1 MYELI
6 NGSYLPVRE
15 YNGQRVITFK
25 DIDTVHQRPSGTAR
39 KRFNDNKKHFI
50 EGEDFFKVKCSE
62 VRPFFGQTLPNGYNP
77 NADII
82 LVAESGYLMIVKSFT
97 DDLSWNVQRQLVTAY
112 FKAKEGGALPAPYMQ
127 MIEKRLD
134 ALESLLLSSI
144 GVSRAPRLSDDS
156 KRDYIAEFITE
167 CCTPRRRND
176 EVTCKALYDALVTYC
191 HQKRVRA
198 PGRRAFTSWL
208 CDYYGTSDTRHFT
221 KKSNKN
227 DYYILTLTPA
237 AKQKLG
243 IV

>member
-25 DIDTVHQRPSGTAR
+25 DIDTVHQRPTGTAR
-39 KRFNDNKKHFI
+39 KRFNDNKKHFV
-50 EGEDFFKVKCSE
+50 EGVDYFKVQPSE
-62 VRPFFGQTLPNGYNP
+62 IRTVGIESPNGGT
-77 NADII
+77 
-82 LVAESGYLMIVKSFT
+82 VVTESGYLMIVKSFT

-144 GVSRAPRLSDDS
+144 GASQAPRLSDDS

-176 EVTCKALYDALVTYC
+176 EVTCKVLYDALVTYC

>member
-1 MYELI
+1 MRVYELI

-50 EGEDFFKVKCSE
+50 AGLDYF
-62 VRPFFGQTLPNGYNP
+62 VRKTDEAYKEFGIKAPNGL
-77 NADII
+77 I
-82 LVAESGYLMIVKSFT
+82 LIAESGYLMIVKSFT

-144 GVSRAPRLSDDS
+144 GASQAPRLSDDS

>member
-1 MYELI
+1 MKVYELI

-50 EGEDFFKVKCSE
+50 AGLDYF
-62 VRPFFGQTLPNGYNP
+62 VRKTDEAYKEFGIKAPNGL
-77 NADII
+77 I
-82 LVAESGYLMIVKSFT
+82 LIAESGYLMIVKSFT

-112 FKAKEGGALPAPYMQ
+112 FKAKEGGALSAPYMQ

-144 GVSRAPRLSDDS
+144 GASQAPRLSDDS

-227 DYYILTLTPA
+227 DYYILTLAPA

>member
-1 MYELI
+1 MKVYELI

-50 EGEDFFKVKCSE
+50 AGLDYF
-62 VRPFFGQTLPNGYNP
+62 VRKTDEAYKEFGIKAPNGL
-77 NADII
+77 I
-82 LVAESGYLMIVKSFT
+82 LIAESGYLMIVKSFT

-144 GVSRAPRLSDDS
+144 GASQAPRLSDDS

>member
-25 DIDTVHQRPSGTAR
+25 DIDTVHQRPTGTAR

-50 EGEDFFKVKCSE
+50 EGLDYF
-62 VRPFFGQTLPNGYNP
+62 VRKTDEALKEFGIKAPNGL
-77 NADII
+77 I
-82 LVAESGYLMIVKSFT
+82 LIAESGYLMIVKSFT

-144 GVSRAPRLSDDS
+144 GTSQAHRLSDDS

>member
-15 YNGQRVITFK
+15 YNGQRIITFK
-25 DIDTVHQRPSGTAR
+25 DIDTVHQRPKGTASRNFKANR
-39 KRFNDNKKHFI
+39 KYFI
-50 EGEDFFKVKCSE
+50 EGVDYFIVKPSE
-62 VRPFFGQTLPNGYNP
+62 IQKDEIRLLEIPNRGLTL
-77 NADII
+77 
-82 LVAESGYLMIVKSFT
+82 VTESGYLMIVKSFT

-144 GVSRAPRLSDDS
+144 GASQAPRLSDDS

>member
-15 YNGQRVITFK
+15 HNGQRVITFK
-25 DIDTVHQRPSGTAR
+25 DIDTVHQRTTGTAR
-39 KRFNDNKKHFI
+39 KRFNDNKKHFV
-50 EGEDFFKVKCSE
+50 EGEDYF
-62 VRPFFGQTLPNGYNP
+62 VRKTDEAYKEFGITAPNG
-77 NADII
+77 
-82 LVAESGYLMIVKSFT
+82 LVLITESGYLMIVKSFT

-112 FKAKEGGALPAPYMQ
+112 FKAKEGGALSAPYMQ
-127 MIEKRLD
+127 LIEKRLD
-134 ALESLLLSSI
+134 ALERLILSSI
-144 GVSRAPRLSDDS
+144 GVSQAPRLSDDS
-156 KRDYIAEFITE
+156 KRDYIAEFIAE

>member
-25 DIDTVHQRPSGTAR
+25 DIDTVHQRPTGTAR
-39 KRFNDNKKHFI
+39 KRFNDNKKHFV
-50 EGEDFFKVKCSE
+50 EGVDYFKVQPSE
-62 VRPFFGQTLPNGYNP
+62 IRTVGIESPNGGT
-77 NADII
+77 
-82 LVAESGYLMIVKSFT
+82 VVTESGYLMIVKSFT

-144 GVSRAPRLSDDS
+144 GASQAPRLSDDS

>member
-1 MYELI
+1 MKVYELI

-50 EGEDFFKVKCSE
+50 AGLDYF
-62 VRPFFGQTLPNGYNP
+62 VRKTDEAYKEFGIKAPNGL
-77 NADII
+77 I
-82 LVAESGYLMIVKSFT
+82 LIAESGYLMIVKSFT

-134 ALESLLLSSI
+134 TLESLLLSSI
-144 GVSRAPRLSDDS
+144 GASQAPRLSDDS
-156 KRDYIAEFITE
+156 KRDYIAEFIAE

-176 EVTCKALYDALVTYC
+176 EVTCKVLYDALVTYC

>member
-1 MYELI
+1 MKVYELI

-25 DIDTVHQRPSGTAR
+25 DIDTVHQRPTGTAR
-39 KRFNDNKKHFI
+39 KRFNDNKKHFV
-50 EGEDFFKVKCSE
+50 EGVDYFKVQPSE
-62 VRPFFGQTLPNGYNP
+62 IRTVGIESPNGGT
-77 NADII
+77 
-82 LVAESGYLMIVKSFT
+82 VVTESGYLMIVKSFT

-144 GVSRAPRLSDDS
+144 GASQAPRLSDDS

-176 EVTCKALYDALVTYC
+176 EVTCKVLYDALVTYC

>member
-1 MYELI
+1 MRVYELI

-25 DIDTVHQRPSGTAR
+25 DIDTVHQRPTGTAR
-39 KRFNDNKKHFI
+39 KRFNDNKKHFV
-50 EGEDFFKVKCSE
+50 EGVDYFKVQPSE
-62 VRPFFGQTLPNGYNP
+62 IRTVGIESPNGGT
-77 NADII
+77 
-82 LVAESGYLMIVKSFT
+82 VVTESGYLMIVKSFT

-144 GVSRAPRLSDDS
+144 GASQAPRLSDDS

>member
-25 DIDTVHQRPSGTAR
+25 DIDTVHQRPKGTASRNFKTNR
-39 KRFNDNKKHFI
+39 KYFI
-50 EGEDFFKVKCSE
+50 EGVDYFIVKPSE
-62 VRPFFGQTLPNGYNP
+62 IQKDEIRLLEIPNRGLTL
-77 NADII
+77 
-82 LVAESGYLMIVKSFT
+82 VTESGYLMIVKSFT

-112 FKAKEGGALPAPYMQ
+112 FKAKEGGALSAPYMQ

-144 GVSRAPRLSDDS
+144 GASQAPRLSDDS

>member
-50 EGEDFFKVKCSE
+50 EGLDYF
-62 VRPFFGQTLPNGYNP
+62 VRKTDEALKEFGIKAPNGL
-77 NADII
+77 I
-82 LVAESGYLMIVKSFT
+82 LIAESGYLMIVKSFT

-144 GVSRAPRLSDDS
+144 GTSQAPRLSDDS
-156 KRDYIAEFITE
+156 KRDYIEEFITE

-176 EVTCKALYDALVTYC
+176 EVTCKVLYDALVTYC
-191 HQKRVRA
+191 HQRRVRA

>member
-1 MYELI
+1 MKVYELI

-39 KRFNDNKKHFI
+39 KRFNDNKKHFV
-50 EGEDFFKVKCSE
+50 EGVDYFKVQPSE
-62 VRPFFGQTLPNGYNP
+62 IRTVGIESPNGGT
-77 NADII
+77 
-82 LVAESGYLMIVKSFT
+82 VVTESGYLMIVKSFT

-144 GVSRAPRLSDDS
+144 GTSQAPRLSDDS

-176 EVTCKALYDALVTYC
+176 EVTCKVLYDALVTYC
-191 HQKRVRA
+191 HQRRVRA

>member
-25 DIDTVHQRPSGTAR
+25 DIDTVHQRPTGTAR

-50 EGEDFFKVKCSE
+50 EGLDYF
-62 VRPFFGQTLPNGYNP
+62 VRKTDEALKEFGIKAPNGL
-77 NADII
+77 I
-82 LVAESGYLMIVKSFT
+82 LIAESGYLMIVKSFT

-112 FKAKEGGALPAPYMQ
+112 FKAKEGGALSAPYMQ

-134 ALESLLLSSI
+134 ALESLILSSI
-144 GVSRAPRLSDDS
+144 GVSQAPRLSDDS

>member
-1 MYELI
+1 MKVYELI

-50 EGEDFFKVKCSE
+50 AGLDYF
-62 VRPFFGQTLPNGYNP
+62 VRKTDEAYKEFGIKAPNGL
-77 NADII
+77 I
-82 LVAESGYLMIVKSFT
+82 LIAESGYLMIVKSFT

-144 GVSRAPRLSDDS
+144 GASQAPRLSDDS
-156 KRDYIAEFITE
+156 KRDYIAEFIAE

>member
-25 DIDTVHQRPSGTAR
+25 DIDTVHQRPTGTAR
-39 KRFNDNKKHFI
+39 KRFYDNKKHFI
-50 EGEDFFKVKCSE
+50 EGVDYFIVKPSE
-62 VRPFFGQTLPNGYNP
+62 IQKDEIRLLEIPNRGLTL
-77 NADII
+77 
-82 LVAESGYLMIVKSFT
+82 VTESGYLMIVKSFT

-144 GVSRAPRLSDDS
+144 GASQAPRLSDDS

>member
-1 MYELI
+1 MKVYELI

-50 EGEDFFKVKCSE
+50 AGLDYF
-62 VRPFFGQTLPNGYNP
+62 VRKTDEAYKEFGIKAPNGL
-77 NADII
+77 I
-82 LVAESGYLMIVKSFT
+82 LIAESGYLMIVKSFT

-112 FKAKEGGALPAPYMQ
+112 FKAKEGGALSAPYMQ

-144 GVSRAPRLSDDS
+144 GASQAPRLSDDS

>member
-50 EGEDFFKVKCSE
+50 AGLDYF
-62 VRPFFGQTLPNGYNP
+62 VRKTDEAYKEFGIKAPNGL
-77 NADII
+77 I
-82 LVAESGYLMIVKSFT
+82 LIAESGYLMIVKSFT

-112 FKAKEGGALPAPYMQ
+112 FKAKEGGALSAPYMQ

-144 GVSRAPRLSDDS
+144 GASQAPRLSDDS

>member
-50 EGEDFFKVKCSE
+50 AGLDYF
-62 VRPFFGQTLPNGYNP
+62 VRKTDEAYKEFGIKAPNGL
-77 NADII
+77 I
-82 LVAESGYLMIVKSFT
+82 LIAESGYLMIVKSFT

-134 ALESLLLSSI
+134 TLESLLLSSI
-144 GVSRAPRLSDDS
+144 GASQAPRLSDDS
-156 KRDYIAEFITE
+156 KRDYIAEFIAE

-176 EVTCKALYDALVTYC
+176 EVTCKVLYDALVTYC

>member
-50 EGEDFFKVKCSE
+50 AGLDYF
-62 VRPFFGQTLPNGYNP
+62 VRKTDEAYKEFGIKAPNGL
-77 NADII
+77 I
-82 LVAESGYLMIVKSFT
+82 LIAESGYLMIVKSFT

-144 GVSRAPRLSDDS
+144 GASQAPRLSDDS

>member
-25 DIDTVHQRPSGTAR
+25 DIDTVHQRPKGT
-39 KRFNDNKKHFI
+39 
-50 EGEDFFKVKCSE
+50 SE
-62 VRPFFGQTLPNGYNP
+62 IQKDEIRLLEIPNRGLTL
-77 NADII
+77 
-82 LVAESGYLMIVKSFT
+82 VTESGYLMIVKSFT

-144 GVSRAPRLSDDS
+144 GASQAPRLSDDS

>member
-25 DIDTVHQRPSGTAR
+25 DIDTVHQRPKGTASR
-39 KRFNDNKKHFI
+39 NFKTNRKHFI
-50 EGEDFFKVKCSE
+50 EGVDYFIVKPSE
-62 VRPFFGQTLPNGYNP
+62 IQKDEFRLLEIPNRGLTL
-77 NADII
+77 
-82 LVAESGYLMIVKSFT
+82 VTESGYLMIVKSFT

-112 FKAKEGGALPAPYMQ
+112 FKAKEGGALSAPYMQ
-127 MIEKRLD
+127 LIEKRLD
-134 ALESLLLSSI
+134 ALERLILSSI
-144 GVSRAPRLSDDS
+144 GVSQAPRLSDDS
-156 KRDYIAEFITE
+156 KRDYIAEFIAE